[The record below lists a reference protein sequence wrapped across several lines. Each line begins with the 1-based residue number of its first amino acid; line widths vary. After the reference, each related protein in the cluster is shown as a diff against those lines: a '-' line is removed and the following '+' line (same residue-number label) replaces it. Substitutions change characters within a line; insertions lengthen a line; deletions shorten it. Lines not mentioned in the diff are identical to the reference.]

1 MTNEYPGLIWLQ
13 LPRGATVQDGSAK
26 ACDTVGIVLVSLLC
40 LVSLAVCFFGY
51 RIYKLAFNVFAFL
64 VGFGIEAAVGA
75 AWVSQ
80 QGVQSGVTEKI
91 IILVCSILWGVL
103 FLVMASKHRTKIEQL
118 LGYIFG
124 ICLGLLITFLV
135 LYLVERPLNEA
146 FGQKHQGWEQ
156 FAGITLGVPIALLTG
171 YLCRNQVKHLVM
183 LVTAFVGAAAAWRSG
198 YTLLECGQVESEVLD
213 KHYIH
218 LIIFIGLG
226 LMGFVVQFFSQPR
239 LAK

>member
-1 MTNEYPGLIWLQ
+1 M
-13 LPRGATVQDGSAK
+13 
-26 ACDTVGIVLVSLLC
+26 
-40 LVSLAVCFFGY
+40 
-51 RIYKLAFNVFAFL
+51 AFNVFAFL

-75 AWVSQ
+75 AWISQ
-80 QGVQSGVTEKI
+80 QGVPSGVTEQI

-103 FLVMASKHRTKIEQL
+103 FLVLASNYRTKFEQL
-118 LGYIFG
+118 LGYFFG
-124 ICLGLLITFLV
+124 ICLGLFITFSV
-135 LYLVERPLNEA
+135 LYVVERPLDEA
-146 FGQKHQGWEQ
+146 FGRKHQGWEQ

-171 YLCRNQVKHLVM
+171 YLFRNHVTHLVM

-198 YTLLECGQVESEVLD
+198 YTLLGCGQVESEVLD

-226 LMGFVVQFFSQPR
+226 LMGFLVQFFSQRR